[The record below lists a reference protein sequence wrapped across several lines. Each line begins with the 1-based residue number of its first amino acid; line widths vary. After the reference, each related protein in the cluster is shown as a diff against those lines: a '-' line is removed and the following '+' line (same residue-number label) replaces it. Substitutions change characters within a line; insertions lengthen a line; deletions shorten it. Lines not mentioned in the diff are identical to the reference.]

1 MRQAC
6 KDRYSLYGVNMS
18 IYEQYCN
25 EIVDENGRLKK
36 ITLDYPDNFNF
47 GYDVVD
53 RIADETPEKRAL
65 VWCNVEGEEHVF
77 SFADIKRYSNQMANV
92 FRSAGIGRGDRVLL
106 ILKRHYEYW
115 FAAVALHKLGAVMIP
130 ATHMLTVR
138 DFVYRIKSS
147 GVKAIVCTTQKKVP
161 EKITAALN
169 SAGMTAR
176 LWCVQKDIDGFEN
189 LTKAMQGASEDFE
202 RVQTLATDPMMLY
215 FTSGTTGE
223 PKGVIHDHSYP
234 LAHIVTAKYWQQA
247 EEGGLHFTVA
257 ETGWAK
263 ASWGKIY
270 GQWLVGSAVM
280 VYDFDNF
287 EPKQLTAVINR
298 YGVTSF
304 CAPPTVYRYLVRKGI
319 PDMPSLRHASTAGEM
334 LAPEVFRRFTERT
347 GLPLCEGYGQTE
359 TTLLMANFRGY
370 DAVEGSMGTPSPF
383 YNIELRGKNGKPVG
397 VGEVGEVVI
406 IPEKE
411 GRQSGVFTAY
421 LDNEEQYRYVW
432 RDGVYHTGDAAYMD
446 ENGRYWFHGRFD
458 DIIKTGGF
466 RVGPYEVENVLMEH
480 PAVVECSVIG
490 VPDPLRGQA
499 IKAVVVPGAGYDSS
513 RELEAEIKNF
523 CNRKLAEYKWIRHVE
538 FVKEM
543 PKTIS
548 GKIQKTVLR
557 SQKQVGYANNC
568 RRYGRR

>member
-1 MRQAC
+1 
-6 KDRYSLYGVNMS
+6 MS
-18 IYEQYCN
+18 IYKQYCN
-25 EIVDENGRLKK
+25 EIVDENVRLQKL
-36 ITLDYPDNFNF
+36 TLEYPDNFNF

-53 RIADETPEKRAL
+53 KIADETPEKRAL
-65 VWCNVEGEEHVF
+65 VWCNVEGEEHIF
-77 SFADIKRYSNQMANV
+77 SFADIKKYSNQMANV
-92 FRSAGIGRGDRVLL
+92 FRSAGIGHGDRVIL

-130 ATHMLTVR
+130 ATHMLTVS

-147 GVKAIVCTTQKKVP
+147 KAKAIVCTTQNEVP
-161 EKITAALN
+161 EKITAALKE
-169 SAGMTAR
+169 ADMTAK
-176 LWCVQKDIDGFEN
+176 LWCVQKDADGFEN
-189 LTKAMQGASEDFE
+189 LTEAMREAPEKFE

-215 FTSGTTGE
+215 FTSGTTGY
-223 PKGVIHDHSYP
+223 PKGVIHEHSYP
-234 LAHIVTAKYWQQA
+234 LAHIVTAKYWHQA
-247 EEGGLHFTVA
+247 EDNGLHFTVA

-319 PDMPSLRHASTAGEM
+319 PDMPPLKHATTAGEM
-334 LAPEVFRRFTERT
+334 LAPEVFRKFTERT
-347 GLPLCEGYGQTE
+347 GLQLCEGYGQTE
-359 TTLLMANFRGY
+359 TTLLMANFKGY
-370 DAVEGSMGTPSPF
+370 EAVEGSMGTPSPF
-383 YNIELRGKNGKPVG
+383 YNIELRGKNGKPVDTY
-397 VGEVGEVVI
+397 EIGEVVI
-406 IPEKE
+406 VPEKA
-411 GRQSGVFTAY
+411 GKQPGVFAAY
-421 LDNEEQYRYVW
+421 LDNEEQYSYVW

-490 VPDPLRGQA
+490 VPDALRGQS
-499 IKAVVVPGAGYDSS
+499 IKAVIVLGAGYEPSQ
-513 RELEAEIKNF
+513 ELELEIKNF
-523 CNRKLAEYKWIRHVE
+523 CNQKLAEYKWIRIIE
-538 FVKEM
+538 FVTEM

-557 SQKQVGYANNC
+557 SQNETV
-568 RRYGRR
+568 

>member
-1 MRQAC
+1 
-6 KDRYSLYGVNMS
+6 MS
-18 IYEQYCN
+18 IYKQYCN
-25 EIVDENGRLKK
+25 EIVDENGRLQKL
-36 ITLDYPDNFNF
+36 TLEYPDNFNF

-53 RIADETPEKRAL
+53 KIADETPEKRAL
-65 VWCNVEGEEHVF
+65 VWCNVEGEEHIF
-77 SFADIKRYSNQMANV
+77 SFADIKKYSNQMANV
-92 FRSAGIGRGDRVLL
+92 FRSAGIGHGDRVIL

-130 ATHMLTVR
+130 ATHMLTVS

-147 GVKAIVCTTQKKVP
+147 KVKAIVCTTQNEVP
-161 EKITAALN
+161 EKITAALKEAN
-169 SAGMTAR
+169 MTAK
-176 LWCVQKDIDGFEN
+176 LWCVQKDADGFEN
-189 LTKAMQGASEDFE
+189 LTEAMREAPEKFE

-215 FTSGTTGE
+215 FTSGTTGY
-223 PKGVIHDHSYP
+223 PKGVIHEHSYP
-234 LAHIVTAKYWQQA
+234 LAHIVTAKYWHQA
-247 EEGGLHFTVA
+247 EDNGLHFTVA

-319 PDMPSLRHASTAGEM
+319 PDMPSLKHATTAGEM
-334 LAPEVFRRFTERT
+334 LAPEVFRKFTERT
-347 GLPLCEGYGQTE
+347 GLQLCEGYGQTE
-359 TTLLMANFRGY
+359 TTLLMANFKGY

-383 YNIELRGKNGKPVG
+383 YNIELRGKNGKPVDTY
-397 VGEVGEVVI
+397 EIGEVVI
-406 IPEKE
+406 VPEKA
-411 GRQSGVFTAY
+411 GKQPGVFAAY
-421 LDNEEQYRYVW
+421 LDNEEQYSYVW

-446 ENGRYWFHGRFD
+446 ENCRYWFHGRFD

-490 VPDPLRGQA
+490 VPDALRGQS
-499 IKAVVVPGAGYDSS
+499 IKAVIVLGAGYEPSQ
-513 RELEAEIKNF
+513 ELELEIKNF
-523 CNRKLAEYKWIRHVE
+523 CNQKLAEYKWIRIIE
-538 FVKEM
+538 FVIEM

-557 SQKQVGYANNC
+557 SQNETV
-568 RRYGRR
+568 

>member
-1 MRQAC
+1 
-6 KDRYSLYGVNMS
+6 MS
-18 IYEQYCN
+18 VYKQYCN

-36 ITLDYPDNFNF
+36 ITLEYPAHFNF

-53 RIADETPEKRAL
+53 KIADETPAKRAL
-65 VWCNVEGEEHVF
+65 VWCNVEGEEHIF
-77 SFADIKRYSNQMANV
+77 SFADIKKYSNQMANV
-92 FRSAGIGRGDRVLL
+92 FRDAGIGYGDRVMLV
-106 ILKRHYEYW
+106 LKRHYEYW

-130 ATHMLTVR
+130 ATHMLTVS
-138 DFVYRIKSS
+138 DFVYRMKASKA
-147 GVKAIVCTTQKKVP
+147 KAIVCTTQNEVP
-161 EKITAALN
+161 KKITAALKASN
-169 SAGMTAR
+169 TTAK
-176 LWCVQKDIDGFEN
+176 LWCVQKDADGFEN
-189 LTKAMQGASEDFE
+189 LTTAMKEASEELD
-202 RVQTLATDPMMLY
+202 RVQTKVTDPMMLY
-215 FTSGTTGE
+215 FTSGTTGY

-234 LAHIVTAKYWQQA
+234 LAHIVTAKYWHQA
-247 EEGGLHFTVA
+247 EDNGLHFTVA

-304 CAPPTVYRYLVRKGI
+304 CAPPTVYRYLVRKGV
-319 PDMPSLRHASTAGEM
+319 PDMPSLKHATTAGEM
-334 LAPEVFRRFTERT
+334 LAPEVFRKFTERT

-359 TTLLMANFRGY
+359 TTLLMANFKGC
-370 DAVEGSMGTPSPF
+370 DAVAGSMGTPLPF
-383 YNIELRGKNGKPVG
+383 YNIELRGKNGKPVNTY
-397 VGEVGEVVI
+397 EIGEVVI
-406 IPEKE
+406 VPEKA
-411 GRQSGVFTAY
+411 GKQPGVFTAY

-432 RDGVYHTGDAAYMD
+432 RDGVYHTGDAAYVD

-490 VPDPLRGQA
+490 VPDALRGQA
-499 IKAVVVPGAGYDSS
+499 IKAVIVLGAGYAPSQ
-513 RELEAEIKNF
+513 ELELEIKNF
-523 CNRKLAEYKWIRHVE
+523 CNQRLAEYKWIRLVE
-538 FVKEM
+538 FVVEM

-548 GKIQKTVLR
+548 GKIQKNVLR
-557 SQKQVGYANNC
+557 SQK
-568 RRYGRR
+568 

>member
-1 MRQAC
+1 
-6 KDRYSLYGVNMS
+6 MS
-18 IYEQYCN
+18 IYKQYCN
-25 EIVDENGRLKK
+25 EIVDENGRLQKL
-36 ITLDYPDNFNF
+36 TLEYPDNFNF

-53 RIADETPEKRAL
+53 KIADETPEKRAL
-65 VWCNVEGEEHVF
+65 VWCNVEGEEHIF
-77 SFADIKRYSNQMANV
+77 SFADIKKYSNQMANV
-92 FRSAGIGRGDRVLL
+92 FRSAGIGHGDRVIL

-130 ATHMLTVR
+130 ATHMLTVS

-147 GVKAIVCTTQKKVP
+147 KAKAIVCTTQNEVP
-161 EKITAALN
+161 EKITAALKE
-169 SAGMTAR
+169 ADMTAK
-176 LWCVQKDIDGFEN
+176 LWCVQKDADGFEN
-189 LTKAMQGASEDFE
+189 LTEAMREAPEKFE

-215 FTSGTTGE
+215 FTSGTTGY
-223 PKGVIHDHSYP
+223 PKGVIHEHSYP
-234 LAHIVTAKYWQQA
+234 LAHIVTAKYWHQA
-247 EEGGLHFTVA
+247 EDNGLHFTVA

-319 PDMPSLRHASTAGEM
+319 PDMPPLKHATTAGEM
-334 LAPEVFRRFTERT
+334 LAPEVFRKFTERT
-347 GLPLCEGYGQTE
+347 GLQLCEGYGQTE
-359 TTLLMANFRGY
+359 TTLLMANFKGY
-370 DAVEGSMGTPSPF
+370 EAVEGSMGTPSPF
-383 YNIELRGKNGKPVG
+383 YNIELRGKNGKSVDTY
-397 VGEVGEVVI
+397 EIGEVVI
-406 IPEKE
+406 VPEKA
-411 GRQSGVFTAY
+411 GKQPGVFAAY
-421 LDNEEQYRYVW
+421 LDNEEQYSYVW

-490 VPDPLRGQA
+490 VPDALRGQS
-499 IKAVVVPGAGYDSS
+499 IKAVIVLGAGYEPSQ
-513 RELEAEIKNF
+513 ELELEIKNF
-523 CNRKLAEYKWIRHVE
+523 CNQKLAEYKWIRIIE
-538 FVKEM
+538 FVTEM

-557 SQKQVGYANNC
+557 SQNETV
-568 RRYGRR
+568 

>member
-1 MRQAC
+1 
-6 KDRYSLYGVNMS
+6 MS
-18 IYEQYCN
+18 IYKQYCN
-25 EIVDENGRLKK
+25 EIVDENGRLQKL
-36 ITLDYPDNFNF
+36 TLEYPDNFNF

-53 RIADETPEKRAL
+53 KIADETPEKRAL
-65 VWCNVEGEEHVF
+65 VWCNVEGEEHIF
-77 SFADIKRYSNQMANV
+77 SFADIKKYSNQMANV
-92 FRSAGIGRGDRVLL
+92 FRSAGIGHGDRVIL

-130 ATHMLTVR
+130 ATHMLTVS

-147 GVKAIVCTTQKKVP
+147 KAKAIVCTTQNEVP
-161 EKITAALN
+161 EKITAALKE
-169 SAGMTAR
+169 ADMTAK
-176 LWCVQKDIDGFEN
+176 LWCVQKDADGFEN
-189 LTKAMQGASEDFE
+189 LTEAMREAPEKFE

-215 FTSGTTGE
+215 FTSGTTGY
-223 PKGVIHDHSYP
+223 PKGVIHEHSYP
-234 LAHIVTAKYWQQA
+234 LAHIVTAKYWHQA
-247 EEGGLHFTVA
+247 EDNGLHFTVA

-319 PDMPSLRHASTAGEM
+319 PDMPSLKHATTAGEM
-334 LAPEVFRRFTERT
+334 LAPEVFRKFTERT
-347 GLPLCEGYGQTE
+347 GLQLCEGYGQTE
-359 TTLLMANFRGY
+359 TTLLMANFKGY

-383 YNIELRGKNGKPVG
+383 YNIELRGKNGKPVDTY
-397 VGEVGEVVI
+397 EIGEVVI
-406 IPEKE
+406 VPEKADK
-411 GRQSGVFTAY
+411 QPGVFAAY
-421 LDNEEQYRYVW
+421 LDNEEQYSYVW

-490 VPDPLRGQA
+490 VPDALRGQS
-499 IKAVVVPGAGYDSS
+499 IKAVIVLGAGYEPSQ
-513 RELEAEIKNF
+513 ELELEIKNF
-523 CNRKLAEYKWIRHVE
+523 CNQKLAEYKWIRIIE
-538 FVKEM
+538 FVIEM

-557 SQKQVGYANNC
+557 SQNETV
-568 RRYGRR
+568 